1 MENTTHL
8 DIEKVR
14 SIERLDGILDNVVVN
29 INQRGSTPRFPT
41 GLEDLDEQI
50 WGLHKKELLVLGA
63 RPAEGKTSLGLQI
76 AWSLSNSQKRV
87 LFLSLE
93 MSKEQLVERL
103 MSHVM
108 EIDNSNLRRGS
119 VTDEIKE
126 KIEAFKSI
134 VSELPL
140 LITDNIGYGMEEIDY
155 LVRNA
160 DPQFDV
166 VILDYIQLCRLGR
179 FHSRVDA
186 ITEYLRA
193 IKELCVKHDFAAV
206 VLSQINR
213 GATDRRDRRPMLQD
227 LKGSGSLEEHADTV
241 MLLYWPYNNEQQCED
256 KNRFEILVEKQRH
269 GSIGRVEV
277 DFHPEFSK
285 FTDRSGVPM
294 PPEYMRG
301 SDD

>member
-1 MENTTHL
+1 MDSTTHL

-14 SIERLDGILDNVVVN
+14 RIERLDGILNNVI
-29 INQRGSTPRFPT
+29 INLSQRGSTPRFPT
-41 GLEDLDEQI
+41 GLEDLDEHI
-50 WGLHKKELLVLGA
+50 WGLHKKEMIILGA

-108 EIDNSNLRRGS
+108 EIENSRLRRGNI
-119 VTDEIKE
+119 DDGIKD
-126 KIEAFKSI
+126 KIEAFKKI

-140 LITDNIGYGMEEIDY
+140 LITDNIGYGMQEIDY

-160 DPQFDV
+160 DPPFDV
-166 VILDYIQLCRLGR
+166 VVLDYIQLCRLGHFR
-179 FHSRVDA
+179 SRVDA

-193 IKELCVKHDFAAV
+193 IKELSVRYNFAAM

-213 GATDRRDRRPMLQD
+213 AATDRKNQRPMLQD

-241 MLLYWPYNNEQQCED
+241 MLLYWPYNNEKQCED
-256 KNRFEILVEKQRH
+256 KSKFEIMIEKQRH
-269 GSIGRVEV
+269 GPIGRVEL
-277 DFHPEFSK
+277 DFLPEYFK
-285 FTDRSGVPM
+285 FVDRSGIPI
-294 PPEYMRG
+294 PPEFIR
-301 SDD
+301 DDE